1 MLPTVV
7 QAQAMEN
14 FIVRAYCADG
24 KIRDVDIK
32 PLINGIPMFAPLAD
46 PKTFAETLTVMHG
59 DIAWDI
65 EGNRDE
71 SKCLDIDPEIVA
83 NAPIVKRYIADPAN
97 G

>member
-32 PLINGIPMFAPLAD
+32 PLINGMPMFAPLVD
-46 PKTFAETLTVMHG
+46 FKVFSETLTVMHG
-59 DIAWDI
+59 DIAWDL
-65 EGNRDE
+65 EGDRDGL
-71 SKCLDIDPEIVA
+71 KCLDIDPEIVM
-83 NAPIVKRYIADPAN
+83 NAPLVRREIADP